1 MFQFSNP
8 VSFWKYMQ
16 ILSMMQKTFPLV
28 LIFLILWDGMKIWL
42 GYIHLSTNKLHSRF
56 HQIYHGTCNQTEN
69 IYALPDQLYN
79 RNFETVTKLFSKLIK
94 IAPKFFYWFIN
105 FINHFVRIHYLNIDN
120 NEMHYLWV
128 VYV

>member
-16 ILSMMQKTFPLV
+16 VLSMMQKSFPLV

-56 HQIYHGTCNQTEN
+56 HQIYHGTCNQTKN
-69 IYALPDQLYN
+69 FYALCDQLYN
-79 RNFETVTKLFSKLIK
+79 RNFGTVTKLLS

-105 FINHFVRIHYLNIDN
+105 FINHFVRIDYLNNDN

>member
-16 ILSMMQKTFPLV
+16 VLSMMQKTFPLV

-56 HQIYHGTCNQTEN
+56 HQIYHGTCNQTKN
-69 IYALPDQLYN
+69 FYALSDQLYN
-79 RNFETVTKLFSKLIK
+79 RNYGTVTKLFS
-94 IAPKFFYWFIN
+94 IAPKNFYWFIN
-105 FINHFVRIHYLNIDN
+105 FINHFVRIDYLNNDN